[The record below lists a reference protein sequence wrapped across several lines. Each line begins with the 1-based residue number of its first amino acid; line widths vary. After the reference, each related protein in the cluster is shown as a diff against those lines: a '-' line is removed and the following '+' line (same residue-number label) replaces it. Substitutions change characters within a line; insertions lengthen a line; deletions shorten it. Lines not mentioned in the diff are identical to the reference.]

1 MSMASHGIGVCA
13 KRDQREEGPRA
24 GDFEVAEGQHTRLL
38 DGEFAGFPTIECLG
52 AHTCWRGES
61 RGGVG

>member
-1 MSMASHGIGVCA
+1 VR

-38 DGEFAGFPTIECLG
+38 DGEFAGFPTIEYLG
-52 AHTCWRGES
+52 GIRAGAAKAVEGS
-61 RGGVG
+61 DE

>member
-1 MSMASHGIGVCA
+1 MASHGIGVCA

-38 DGEFAGFPTIECLG
+38 DGEFAGFPTIEYLG
-52 AHTCWRGES
+52 GIRAGAAKAVEGS
-61 RGGVG
+61 DE